1 MHYYPHHIGDFNAA
15 TRHLCRLERSIYRDL
30 IELYYETEAPISVD
44 LERVARRIVA
54 TSPEE
59 RAAMVDVLNEFFSVG
74 PDGWT
79 HKRCEEEL
87 AKYRRMSAGGRAGA
101 EQRWSKG
108 KPAQT
113 DAPPIAPL
121 CPPYSPPNGEGNGE
135 AMGGR
140 MPTKN
145 QEPITKNQEKNIAPS
160 ELVPQGKPGAPNR
173 LQDVPKTL
181 EHAIQRAPAAPDCP
195 HAEIVE
201 LYHDCCPTLP
211 RCMVLSPKRQALMRS
226 RWREVWA
233 DLRFDKAALIGWFR
247 EFFESV
253 QRSDFLTGR
262 AAKDRHWTA
271 DLEWLM
277 LPSNFVKVA
286 EGRYTREK

>member
-1 MHYYPHHIGDFNAA
+1 MHYYPHHIGDFNAR
-15 TRHLCRLERSIYRDL
+15 TRHLSRLERSIYRDL
-30 IELYYETEAPISVD
+30 IELYYETEGPISID

-59 RAAMVDVLNEFFSVG
+59 RAAMVDVLNEFFAPG
-74 PDGWT
+74 PEGWS

-87 AKYRRMSAGGRAGA
+87 AKYRRMSAGGRVGA
-101 EQRWSKG
+101 EHRWSKG

-113 DAPPIAPL
+113 DAPPIAPPS
-121 CPPYSPPNGEGNGE
+121 PPYSPPNGEGNGE
-135 AMGGR
+135 PVGGR

-145 QEPITKNQEKNIAPS
+145 QEPRTKKDIAPS
-160 ELVPQGKPGAPNR
+160 ELVPQGG
-173 LQDVPKTL
+173 
-181 EHAIQRAPAAPDCP
+181 APDCP
-195 HAEIVE
+195 HAEIVD

-211 RCMVLSPKRQALMRS
+211 RCMVLSPKRQGLIRQ

-233 DLRFDKAALIGWFR
+233 DLKFDKVGMLQWFR
-247 EFFESV
+247 EFFENV

-262 AAKDRHWTA
+262 AKSDRLWTA

>member
-15 TRHLCRLERSIYRDL
+15 TRHLSRLERSIYRDL
-30 IELYYETEAPISVD
+30 IELYYETESPLSID
-44 LERVARRIVA
+44 LERVCRRIMA
-54 TSPEE
+54 CSPEE
-59 RAAMVDVLNEFFSVG
+59 RSAARDVLNEFFALT
-74 PDGWT
+74 DAGWT

-101 EQRWSKG
+101 ENRWSKG

-145 QEPITKNQEKNIAPS
+145 QEPRTKKEIAPS
-160 ELVPQGKPGAPNR
+160 ELVPQGG
-173 LQDVPKTL
+173 
-181 EHAIQRAPAAPDCP
+181 APDCP

-201 LYHDCCPTLP
+201 LYHECCPTLA
-211 RCMVLSPKRQALMRS
+211 RVMVLSPKRQALMRS

-233 DLRFDKAALIGWFR
+233 DLKWDRAGGVVWFR

-253 QRSDFLTGR
+253 NRSDFLTGR
-262 AAKDRHWTA
+262 AKSDRQWQA

-286 EGRYTREK
+286 EGRYNKG

>member
-1 MHYYPHHIGDFNAA
+1 MVMHYYPHHIGDFNAA
-15 TRHLCRLERSIYRDL
+15 TRHLSRLERSIYRDL
-30 IELYYETEAPISVD
+30 IELYYETEAPISID

-54 TSPEE
+54 TSPDE
-59 RAAMVDVLNEFFSVG
+59 RSALRDVLNEFFTPG
-74 PDGWT
+74 PEGWS

-87 AKYRRMSAGGRAGA
+87 AKYRRMSAGGKAGA
-101 EQRWSKG
+101 EHRWSKG
-108 KPAQT
+108 KPGQT

-145 QEPITKNQEKNIAPS
+145 QEPGTRNQGNTEPS
-160 ELVPQGKPGAPNR
+160 VLVPQGG
-173 LQDVPKTL
+173 
-181 EHAIQRAPAAPDCP
+181 APDCP

-233 DLRFDKAALIGWFR
+233 DLKFDRLGGLQWFR

-262 AAKDRHWTA
+262 SKSDRIWTA

-286 EGRYTREK
+286 EGRYSKEK

>member
-1 MHYYPHHIGDFNAA
+1 MGPPKSVLLRLPVSPQRGSRMVMHYYPHHIGDFNAA
-15 TRHLCRLERSIYRDL
+15 TRHLSRLERSIYRDL
-30 IELYYETEAPISVD
+30 IELYYETEAPISID

-54 TSPEE
+54 TSPQE
-59 RAAMVDVLNEFFSVG
+59 RAAMVDVLNEFFTPG
-74 PDGWT
+74 PEGWS

-87 AKYRRMSAGGRAGA
+87 AKYRRMSAGGKAGA

-108 KPAQT
+108 KPSQT

-135 AMGGR
+135 EMGGR

-145 QEPITKNQEKNIAPS
+145 QEPRTKNQGNTEPS
-160 ELVPQGKPGAPNR
+160 VLVPQGG
-173 LQDVPKTL
+173 
-181 EHAIQRAPAAPDCP
+181 APDCP

-233 DLRFDKAALIGWFR
+233 DLKFDRLGGLQWFR

-262 AAKDRHWTA
+262 AKSDRIWTA

-286 EGRYTREK
+286 EGRYNREK

>member
-1 MHYYPHHIGDFNAA
+1 M
-15 TRHLCRLERSIYRDL
+15 
-30 IELYYETEAPISVD
+30 
-44 LERVARRIVA
+44 
-54 TSPEE
+54 
-59 RAAMVDVLNEFFSVG
+59 SVG
-74 PDGWT
+74 G
-79 HKRCEEEL
+79 K
-87 AKYRRMSAGGRAGA
+87 AGA

-108 KPAQT
+108 KPRQT

-135 AMGGR
+135 EMGGR

-145 QEPITKNQEKNIAPS
+145 QEPRTKKEDIAPTV
-160 ELVPQGKPGAPNR
+160 LVPQGG
-173 LQDVPKTL
+173 
-181 EHAIQRAPAAPDCP
+181 APDCP

-233 DLRFDKAALIGWFR
+233 DLKFDRLGGLQWFR

-262 AAKDRHWTA
+262 AKSDRIWTA

-286 EGRYTREK
+286 EGRYNREK